1 MTSLDSALTIGD
13 LKDRARRRV
22 PRQFFDYSESGSWTE
37 QTFRANESDFAS
49 MLLRQRVAVDLRDRS
64 LATTIVGRDASMPVA
79 VAPAAICGL
88 QIADGEIHAARAAE
102 KAGVPFS
109 LSTMSICS
117 IEDVAEAVETPF
129 WFQLYMMRD
138 TPFMERLID
147 RAKAAKCSALIL
159 TMDLQILGQRH
170 ADIRNGMSAP
180 PKITPRFVLEL
191 MRKPAWAFGMLGAKR
206 RTFSNVVG
214 QASDVSDLSSLA
226 TWIAEQFDLSLR
238 WERVGWVKDR
248 FDGPVIVKG
257 ILDVEDARLAV
268 AHGADAIVVSN
279 HGGRQLDGAASSI
292 RVLPEIVDAVGHKTE
307 ILMDGGIR
315 SGQDVLKAVALGARA
330 ALVGRPIL
338 YGLGAGGEAG
348 VTRAF
353 DILRKE
359 LDVTMALVGERDI
372 RNIGLH
378 NIYSNDLE
386 RRQGY

>member
-13 LKDRARRRV
+13 LKERARRRV

-37 QTFRANESDFAS
+37 QTFRANESDYADVLF
-49 MLLRQRVAVDLRDRS
+49 RQRVAVDLRDRS
-64 LATTIVGRDASMPVA
+64 LATTIVGQPVSMPVA

-88 QIADGEIHAARAAE
+88 QVADGEIHAARAAA

-117 IEDVAEAVETPF
+117 IEDVAEAVDSPF
-129 WFQLYMMRD
+129 WFQVYTMRD
-138 TPFMERLID
+138 KPFMERLVD
-147 RAKAAKCSALIL
+147 RAKAARCSALLL

-180 PKITPRFVLEL
+180 PKITPRFLLEL
-191 MRKPAWAFGMLGAKR
+191 MRKPGWAVGMLGAKR
-206 RTFSNVVG
+206 RTFANVVG
-214 QASDVSDLSSLA
+214 QASDVSDLSSLS
-226 TWIAEQFDLSLR
+226 TWIAEQFDLGLT
-238 WERVGWVKDR
+238 WDEIGWVKDR
-248 FDGPVIVKG
+248 FGGPVIVKG
-257 ILDVEDARLAV
+257 ILDVEDAQAAV
-268 AHGADAIVVSN
+268 SHGADAIVVSN

-292 RVLPEIVDAVGHKTE
+292 RVLPEIVDAVGLKTE

-315 SGQDVLKAVALGARA
+315 SGQDVLKAVALGARG

-353 DILRKE
+353 DILRQE
-359 LDVTMALVGERDI
+359 MDVTMALLGERDI
-372 RNIGLH
+372 RAVGPH
-378 NIYSNDLE
+378 NIYQNGLQ
-386 RRQGY
+386 RQQGH

>member
-1 MTSLDSALTIGD
+1 
-13 LKDRARRRV
+13 
-22 PRQFFDYSESGSWTE
+22 
-37 QTFRANESDFAS
+37 
-49 MLLRQRVAVDLRDRS
+49 
-64 LATTIVGRDASMPVA
+64 
-79 VAPAAICGL
+79 
-88 QIADGEIHAARAAE
+88 
-102 KAGVPFS
+102 
-109 LSTMSICS
+109 
-117 IEDVAEAVETPF
+117 
-129 WFQLYMMRD
+129 MMRD

-147 RAKAAKCSALIL
+147 RAKAARCSALIL

-226 TWIAEQFDLSLR
+226 TWIAEQFDLGLT
-238 WERVGWVKDR
+238 WERIGWVKDR

>member
-226 TWIAEQFDLSLR
+226 TWIAEQFDLGLT
-238 WERVGWVKDR
+238 WERIGWVKDR

-307 ILMDGGIR
+307 VLMDGGIR

>member
-13 LKDRARRRV
+13 LKERARRRV
-22 PRQFFDYSESGSWTE
+22 PKQFFDYSESGSWTE
-37 QTFRANESDFAS
+37 QTFRANESDYADVLF
-49 MLLRQRVAVDLRDRS
+49 RQRVAVDLRERS
-64 LATTIVGRDASMPVA
+64 LATTIVDQPVSMPVA

-88 QIADGEIHAARAAE
+88 QIADGEIHAARAAA
-102 KAGVPFS
+102 KAGTPFS

-138 TPFMERLID
+138 KPFMERLID
-147 RAKAAKCSALIL
+147 RAKAAKCSALVL

-180 PKITPRFVLEL
+180 PKITPRFLFEL
-191 MRKPAWAFGMLGAKR
+191 MRKPGWAFGMLGAKR
-206 RTFSNVVG
+206 RTFANVVG
-214 QASDVSDLSSLA
+214 QASDVSDLSSLS
-226 TWIAEQFDLSLR
+226 TWIAEQFDLALT
-238 WERVGWVKDR
+238 WKEIGWVKDR
-248 FDGPVIVKG
+248 FGGPVIVKG
-257 ILDVEDARLAV
+257 ILDVEDAEFAV
-268 AHGADAIVVSN
+268 AHGADSIVVSN

-292 RVLPEIVDAVGHKTE
+292 RVLPEIVDAVGHRTE

-315 SGQDVLKAVALGARA
+315 SGQDVLKAVALGAKG

-353 DILRKE
+353 DILRHE
-359 LDVTMALVGERDI
+359 MDVTMALVGERDI
-372 RNIGLH
+372 RDVGAH
-378 NIYSNDLE
+378 NIYANGLQ
-386 RRQGY
+386 RRH